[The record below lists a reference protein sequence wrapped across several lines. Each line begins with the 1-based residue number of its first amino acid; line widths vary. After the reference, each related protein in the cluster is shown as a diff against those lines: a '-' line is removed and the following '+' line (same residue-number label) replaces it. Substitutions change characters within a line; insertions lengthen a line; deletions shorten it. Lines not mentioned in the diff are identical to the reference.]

1 MENNRKVFFS
11 RPFDGMAGPGAV
23 LRRAIYTLPLP
34 LPWICGIPLGLL
46 GDKSE
51 SARAAVSRVQREMG
65 EGGGGGKKR
74 DTGCRAREDAER
86 DRNYG

>member
-65 EGGGGGKKR
+65 EGGGKKR